1 MRAKV
6 VRNSVFAK
14 GSRSGKKG
22 QTLIQFHDPTFKS
35 KHSKGKQPK
44 KKKRR
49 K

>member
-6 VRNSVFAK
+6 VRDSLFAK

-44 KKKRR
+44 KNKRR